1 MTGPFLDAEGVDM
14 IQGGGKLLIGSGGRV
29 VGAGHFGLLDLG
41 DGVQKF
47 SLHWEADLDRGGAS
61 VLDIRPLLWKDG
73 WPAAGENMKDGTY
86 ELESVRTGTAL
97 EMAVEGTPVGGR
109 PGRGGRGGGPAGP
122 GGGRGG
128 MFAGTGSPIPPQD
141 AAEVSKTWP
150 SEKLDARLANYLCQ
164 AQQKWTIAAAPNA
177 GGYPGAPYFKITIA
191 GTDRTLAATADDE
204 LAVLPAF
211 TGAPEQLWRIE
222 QLPDGAW
229 RIMPKSKPLALSAVG
244 ASSATLSKF
253 DPKSEKQRWQIKT
266 P

>member
-1 MTGPFLDAEGVDM
+1 
-14 IQGGGKLLIGSGGRV
+14 
-29 VGAGHFGLLDLG
+29 
-41 DGVQKF
+41 VQKF

-73 WPAAGENMKDGTY
+73 WPVAGENMKNGTY

-97 EMAVEGTPVGGR
+97 EMAVEGRPVGGR
-109 PGRGGRGGGPAGP
+109 RGRGGRGAGPGGP

-128 MFAGTGSPIPPQD
+128 AAPPPGGPPAGGGMFAGTGAPIPAQD
-141 AAEVSKTWP
+141 VAEVSKNWP
-150 SEKLDARLANYLCQ
+150 AGNVDARMANYQCQ
-164 AQQKWTIAAAPNA
+164 AQQKWTIAAAANA
-177 GGYPGAPYFKITIA
+177 GGYTGAPYFKITIA
-191 GTDRTLAATADDE
+191 GTDRVLAATADDE
-204 LAVLPAF
+204 LVVLPAF

-229 RIMPKSKPLALSAVG
+229 RITSKSKPLALSAIG

-253 DPKSEKQRWQIKT
+253 DSKSDKHRWLIKT